1 MSSADTPLA
10 PPLDPRTYPYRDDIA
25 ADFLEGKVETIAPD
39 TLRDEVKPE
48 IVYYRVLVRTDSD
61 VLTTQSS
68 KQLPITPGMVTTTDI
83 RTGRKT
89 VWDYITKPLNKTR
102 EALRER

>member
-1 MSSADTPLA
+1 LVKVTAYDYSI
-10 PPLDPRTYPYRDDIA
+10 YGG
-25 ADFLEGKVETIAPD
+25 LEGKVETIAPD

-48 IVYYRVLVRTDSD
+48 IVYYRVLVRTNSD
-61 VLTTQSS
+61 ALVT
-68 KQLPITPGMVTTTDI
+68 KAGKRLPITPGMVTTTDI

-89 VWDYITKPLNKTR
+89 VWDYLTKPLNKTR